1 MVQHHPPKPRQFMFV
16 IKIMYDSIKYVR
28 LTSKTDRLTDSTKQH
43 KRETF
48 IGYSNYIA
56 NWSRLT
62 VHTYL
67 ENPTCTTH

>member
-56 NWSRLT
+56 N
-62 VHTYL
+62 
-67 ENPTCTTH
+67 